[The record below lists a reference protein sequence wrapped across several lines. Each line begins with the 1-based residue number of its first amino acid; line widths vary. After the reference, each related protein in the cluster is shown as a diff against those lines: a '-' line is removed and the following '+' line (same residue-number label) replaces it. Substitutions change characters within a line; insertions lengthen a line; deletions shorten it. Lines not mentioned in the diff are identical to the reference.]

1 MDLSFILNELGEDR
15 ENYFN
20 AVAPPVMQTTN
31 FAFNTV
37 SELRDAMADE
47 FDTNIY
53 SRGQN
58 PTVNILRKKLAALDG
73 AEDALLFNSGVG
85 AISIAVLSLLKAGD
99 HAISVKSPYSWTNKL
114 FDKILPKFGITT
126 SFVDGT
132 DPENFERAVLKETRL
147 IFLESPSTFNYQLQD
162 IKKIAAFAHSRG
174 IVTIIDNSYCTP
186 LFQQPIKMGIDL
198 VAQSATKYIGGHSDV
213 VGGVLTGSRTMIK
226 RIFENEFMNMGTM
239 LSPNSAWLLLR
250 GLRTLP
256 LRLNRSF
263 ESAKLLTA
271 WLSKHEAIEKVIWP
285 FSPDFEQAALAAEQ
299 MQGCGGLFS
308 FILKDSSF
316 EKIENFCNNLQHLL
330 IAVSWGG
337 HESLV
342 IPAIASMKKE
352 DYRTDN
358 KQHQLIR
365 LYVGLEEPDYLIADL
380 NKSLAKISLVTVPLN
395 GVN

>member
-1 MDLSFILNELGEDR
+1 
-15 ENYFN
+15 
-20 AVAPPVMQTTN
+20 
-31 FAFNTV
+31 
-37 SELRDAMADE
+37 
-47 FDTNIY
+47 
-53 SRGQN
+53 
-58 PTVNILRKKLAALDG
+58 
-73 AEDALLFNSGVG
+73 LLFNSGVG
-85 AISIAVLSLLKAGD
+85 AISIAVLSLLKTGD
-99 HAISVKSPYSWTNKL
+99 HAISVKSTYSWTNKL

-147 IFLESPSTFNYQLQD
+147 IFLESPNTFNYQLQD
-162 IKKIAAFAHSRG
+162 LKKIAAFAHSRG
-174 IVTIIDNSYCTP
+174 IITIIDNSYCTP

-226 RIFENEFMNMGTM
+226 RIFENEFMNMGTA

-263 ESAKLLTA
+263 ESARLLTA
-271 WLSKHEAIEKVIWP
+271 WLSKHEAIKKVIWP
-285 FSPDFEQAALAAEQ
+285 FSPDFEQATLAAEQ

-308 FILKDSSF
+308 IILKDSSF
-316 EKIENFCNNLQHLL
+316 EKIESFCNNLQHIL

-342 IPAIASMKKE
+342 IPVIASMKKE
-352 DYRTDN
+352 DYCADN

-365 LYVGLEEPDYLIADL
+365 LYIGLEEPDYLIADL
-380 NKSLAKISLVTVPLN
+380 NKALTKASLVAKSLS
-395 GVN
+395 GVS